1 MLVYVALPWEGIVH
15 VEYAWRAMR
24 HALDAG
30 ETPLS
35 IPYAFGA
42 VLSTETPTEDTMIV
56 SSIVDTVKAVQ
67 TLVVYGDRGLTPS
80 MLRELRFAS
89 QLPTEIRFLQKV
101 ISRCTGRHETIQ
113 CKLPAG
119 HPGPHLSVGP
129 SKRHILWT

>member
-1 MLVYVALPWEGIVH
+1 
-15 VEYAWRAMR
+15 MR

-42 VLSTETPTEDTMIV
+42 VLSPANQTEDTMIV

-89 QLPTEIRFLQKV
+89 QLPTEVRFLQG
-101 ISRCTGRHETIQ
+101 IITRCTSKFQNLQ
-113 CKLPAG
+113 CKLTAG

-129 SKRHILWT
+129 SKRHVLWT